1 MTKKT
6 LERKEFDDMPLD
18 LRFEVLHR
26 DGVYVGKRKEEEQ
39 AIVLF
44 QLYSFYVEIFY
55 TKYRRE
61 VSRMLTC
68 DDTEIL
74 QPYLEQI
81 HVRDLNKKKERSK
94 RCVFML

>member
-6 LERKEFDDMPLD
+6 LERREFDEMPLD

-26 DGVYVGKRKEEEQ
+26 DGVYIGKRKEEEQ
-39 AIVLF
+39 TIVLL
-44 QLYSFYVEIFY
+44 QLYSFYVELYY

-61 VSRMLTC
+61 VSRMLTS
-68 DDTEIL
+68 DDMEIL

-81 HVRDLNKKKERSK
+81 HVRDLNKKKKDE
-94 RCVFML
+94 

>member
-6 LERKEFDDMPLD
+6 LERREFDEMPLD

-26 DGVYVGKRKEEEQ
+26 DGVYVGKRKQEEQ
-39 AIVLF
+39 TIVLL
-44 QLYSFYVEIFY
+44 QLYSFYVELYY

-61 VSRMLTC
+61 VSRMLTS
-68 DDTEIL
+68 DDMEIL

-81 HVRDLNKKKERSK
+81 HVRDLNKKKKDE
-94 RCVFML
+94 